1 MVNGAKD
8 FSCVYRWCGCLQA
21 VVCAGK
27 NFAEMFGEQKTYD
40 AYQLIELDA
49 YWGRKLAK
57 CKVCGT
63 FSLLDLTYLYRD
75 S

>member
-1 MVNGAKD
+1 MHHGLQMYPYQVIMT
-8 FSCVYRWCGCLQA
+8 SCVYRPWWFLQA

-27 NFAEMFGEQKTYD
+27 NFADMFGEQKTYD

-57 CKVCGT
+57 CKVCVT
-63 FSLLDLTYLYRD
+63 FTVD
-75 S
+75 